1 MKDLAYTLGIGAVVF
16 VAMLTAFSLV
26 ITGVEM
32 MFSKE
37 VAKYFITGVLFTM
50 ISYFVGTSVNF
61 SLDLRKK

>member
-32 MFSKE
+32 MFSE
-37 VAKYFITGVLFTM
+37 QVAKYFITGVLFTM